1 MDSKLKEILIESFRE
16 ALRSCA
22 DSTLLAYEDEV
33 VNALRLDFE
42 RRPEIW
48 GWVEKV
54 PEETLREIFKGY
66 MEFLMKEVYPKTALA
81 RLEREIAEV
90 GEKVEKKAE
99 EIKKEV
105 GEKKEELKTELE
117 DDLDDFSKGVGAAI
131 GRTQAIVMFEAE
143 KTRDQIRDHIDR
155 RLKKGE
161 YDRESRLEIM
171 ETVAK
176 TLDYI
181 DEELDR
187 KYGLR

>member
-22 DSTLLAYEDEV
+22 DSTLLAYEDDL
-33 VNALRLDFE
+33 VNALKLDFE

-66 MEFLMKEVYPKTALA
+66 MEFLMKEVYPKTVLA
-81 RLEREIAEV
+81 RLEREIAEA
-90 GEKVEKKAE
+90 KE

-105 GEKKEELKTELE
+105 GEKKEELKGEIHEDLRELAR
-117 DDLDDFSKGVGAAI
+117 GVGGAI
-131 GRTQAIVMFEAE
+131 GRTKALIMFEAE

-161 YDRESRLEIM
+161 YEYRESKWEIRHRIA
-171 ETVAK
+171 ETLTAM
-176 TLDYI
+176 
-181 DEELDR
+181 DEEI
-187 KYGLR
+187 YGRGR